1 MIIAATVVM
10 WMAAL
15 SRVVLSI
22 RRPDPARISLTIA
35 LLFVASGLALHPGV
49 LGGTFDLALHWP
61 YGSELVQHLL
71 WAAAVYF
78 TLRFHMLLR
87 RGCIA
92 SRIERI
98 HFIVLVACLMAMLVL
113 FWCIPV
119 DPQAPTPVATPFVVE
134 FAAEPAA
141 VGYRAVFEVY
151 LIYCLSALTAL
162 SLRNLTRRSTD
173 PATISTSVSLA
184 FIGAA
189 TAVGSVAAAA
199 GLAGLAA
206 HWLTG
211 ADTAWLVAFNT
222 VTVALASVLLGVGLV
237 LPIPVERFVRW
248 RQATRTCGHFDD
260 LWSALSGAV
269 PDVVMPVPAS
279 AASPVVRAEL
289 RLVRRRIEIADAL
302 HRIRFAPSAAAVI
315 RTSPDPA
322 RALGAALQDT
332 AQWYPARGTSGPIA
346 ADLLSGAEQTGDDQ
360 IWALAAAYRSG

>member
-189 TAVGSVAAAA
+189 TAVG
-199 GLAGLAA
+199 
-206 HWLTG
+206 WPLTG
-211 ADTAWLVAFNT
+211 SPARTRLGSSRSTRSPSRWPRSYWAWAWFFPFPSRDSCDGGRPLGPADT
-222 VTVALASVLLGVGLV
+222 SM
-237 LPIPVERFVRW
+237 I
-248 RQATRTCGHFDD
+248 CG
-260 LWSALSGAV
+260 
-269 PDVVMPVPAS
+269 
-279 AASPVVRAEL
+279 R
-289 RLVRRRIEIADAL
+289 
-302 HRIRFAPSAAAVI
+302 PSAAPYL
-315 RTSPDPA
+315 TS
-322 RALGAALQDT
+322 
-332 AQWYPARGTSGPIA
+332 
-346 ADLLSGAEQTGDDQ
+346 
-360 IWALAAAYRSG
+360 